1 MSDKVYKPKPIS
13 GFPEWLPEYR
23 AIELQWMDKI
33 RKVFER
39 YGFCSIET
47 PSVEEIEALEAK
59 GGETEKEIY
68 TLARIH
74 DEGNAGLIGDMYKY
88 HLKQGKAKEEAFST
102 LKTDLTN
109 FFSHNMDIEAARNKA
124 SDQILAL
131 MSSKETRLALHFDL
145 TVPMAR
151 YVAQRFNELV
161 FPFKRYQMQRVWRGE
176 RPQKGRSRE
185 FYQCDIDVVNVD
197 SLPLHFDAEL
207 PAVLFEAY
215 QALDIPPVELHIN
228 NRKIIVGYLQ
238 GLGIKDIPFVTREL
252 DKLDK
257 LGPEKVAAI
266 LADTLGDKSLA
277 EKCLKIVQIQTT
289 DASFIEKA
297 RALGV
302 TNEIFEQG
310 LNELKFVIENL
321 AHLPKDSVIADL
333 GIIRGLDYYTGTVL
347 EVHFKGRSRLAIGGG
362 GRYDD
367 LAGSFINQKLP
378 GIGVS
383 IGFTRLFS
391 LLMEEGYIK
400 PGPKSPTQ
408 ILVVLPEESRRA
420 EAAETARLLRQH
432 GYNVELFHS
441 DSKVKKQLSYA
452 ERKGIPYVWFP
463 PFENGKPHEVKN
475 MATGQQTQVDLSN
488 LASLKGIL

>member
-1 MSDKVYKPKPIS
+1 MSEQKIYKPKPVS

-23 AIELQWMDKI
+23 AIELKWMDKI
-33 RKVFER
+33 RAVFER

-47 PSVEEIEALEAK
+47 PSVEEIDALLAK

-68 TLARIH
+68 TLGRIH
-74 DEGNAGLIGDMYKY
+74 DDGNAALIGDMYKY
-88 HLKQGKAKEEAFST
+88 HLKQGKPKEEAFST
-102 LKTDLTN
+102 LKTDLAN
-109 FFSHNMDIEAARNKA
+109 YFSHSMDAEAARNKA

-151 YVAQRFNELV
+151 YVAQHFNELV

-197 SLPLHFDAEL
+197 NLPLHFDAEL
-207 PAVLFEAY
+207 PAVMFEAY
-215 QALDIPPVELHIN
+215 QALDIPPVEMHIN

-252 DKLDK
+252 DKMDK
-257 LGPEKVAAI
+257 IGVEKVEKI
-266 LADTLGDKSLA
+266 LADSFNGDASLA
-277 EKCLKIVQIQTT
+277 QKCLAIVQISSS
-289 DASFIEKA
+289 DSSFADKV

-302 TNEIFEQG
+302 TNELLEQG
-310 LNELKFVIENL
+310 LTELKFVIDNL
-321 AHLPKDSVIADL
+321 AHLPKGSVLANL
-333 GIIRGLDYYTGTVL
+333 GIIRGLDYYTGTVI
-347 EVHFKGRSRLAIGGG
+347 EVRFKGKNLSIGGG

-383 IGFTRLFS
+383 IGLTRLFGM
-391 LLMEEGYIK
+391 LLDEGYIK
-400 PGPKSPTQ
+400 PGAKSPTQ
-408 ILVVLPEESRRA
+408 ILVVLPDEGRRA
-420 EAAETARLLRQH
+420 EAAATAHTLRQR

-441 DSKVKKQLSYA
+441 DAKVKRQLSYA

-463 PFENGKPHEVKN
+463 PFEDGKLHEVKN
-475 MATGQQTQVDLSN
+475 MATGEQAQADPLTWTI
-488 LASLKGIL
+488 KG